1 MHVVCLAKLW
11 KDLICYREFHS
22 ELGCHAMQYYYYSNV
37 CTEFHRLTFSSRIS
51 PEFHRRQKKNELH
64 LCNSL
69 IFNVAGAGIEP
80 ATS

>member
-37 CTEFHRLTFSSRIS
+37 CTEFHR
-51 PEFHRRQKKNELH
+51 RQKKNELH